1 MHPLCDWE
9 SAMDTRRLTTISLA
23 LIAGSFLFSAV
34 LYLWLPDRIPSH
46 WNMAGEIDG
55 TMRKGWGA
63 FLMPLV
69 MLGLYGLFQII
80 PALSPKGY
88 GIEPANSGFV
98 GIRTAILV
106 LLALLNVLIL
116 FSALGVPIA
125 MDSAISIAVGGLLAV
140 LGWFLDRLPRNFFVG
155 IRTPWTI
162 VDEDNW
168 TRTHRFGKWL
178 FIAAGLVMVVGGAM
192 GASVYLIVAFAV
204 LVAAVGP
211 MVYSYVIYR
220 RGLGKA

>member
-1 MHPLCDWE
+1 
-9 SAMDTRRLTTISLA
+9 MDTRRLTTVSLA
-23 LIAGSFLFSAV
+23 LIAGSFLLSAA
-34 LYLWLPDRIPSH
+34 LYLWLPDNIPSH

-55 TMRKGWGA
+55 TMSKGWGA
-63 FLMPLV
+63 FLMPLI
-69 MLGLYGLFQII
+69 MFGLYGLFQII

-88 GIEPANSGFV
+88 GIEAANSGFV

-106 LLALLNVLIL
+106 LLALLNALIL

-125 MDSAISIAVGGLLAV
+125 MGSAISIAVGGLLAV

-178 FIAAGLVMVVGGAM
+178 FIAAGLAMVVGGVM
-192 GASVYLIVAFAV
+192 GASVFIIVA
-204 LVAAVGP
+204 AAIAAGLGP

-220 RGLGKA
+220 QGPGKA